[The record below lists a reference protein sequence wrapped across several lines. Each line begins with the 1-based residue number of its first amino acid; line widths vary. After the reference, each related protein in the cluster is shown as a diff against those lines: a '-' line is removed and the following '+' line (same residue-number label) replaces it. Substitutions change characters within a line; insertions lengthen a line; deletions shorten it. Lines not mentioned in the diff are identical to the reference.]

1 MPKPIWRKS
10 PPECAK
16 SQSNTMVALVLRR
29 VRWQCA
35 PAMAFHWK
43 IDSQEKLITVVADGD
58 VTRAEVEAFLDVL
71 EGIDGFS
78 YRKLFDGTTADTK
91 MPPDEI
97 LALGVRMRAAHTE
110 DRTLGALAAVVP
122 DDKIELVS
130 RVLGMLAA
138 AKRPMRV
145 FSTLAPAQEW
155 LQRQPRV

>member
-1 MPKPIWRKS
+1 
-10 PPECAK
+10 
-16 SQSNTMVALVLRR
+16 MV
-29 VRWQCA
+29 
-35 PAMAFHWK
+35 
-43 IDSQEKLITVVADGD
+43 DGKGFF
-58 VTRAEVEAFLDVL
+58 EENYHQGNG
-71 EGIDGFS
+71 EGRHTYWSIKGSFVWNENFVPS
-78 YRKLFDGTTADTK
+78 YEWFDGRMVYTTADTK